1 MNLFNKIYLEHQKA
15 PSMVI
20 TVVEVLEIAHLKIF
34 LQENKTYFEI
44 LKWKLTASKF
54 VWPV

>member
-54 VWPV
+54 VWSV